1 MTKTDTLFPF
11 LNNIK
16 TKLILIN
23 AVRKVPLRRVTL
35 EVVVIL
41 CITAKGSNKNIGSL
55 GGGTCPIAGFANGS
69 TLRATAIYSEVG
81 NVTDVIALT

>member
-1 MTKTDTLFPF
+1 MWYAKF
-11 LNNIK
+11 
-16 TKLILIN
+16 
-23 AVRKVPLRRVTL
+23 RRRVTL

-55 GGGTCPIAGFANGS
+55 GGGGTCPIAGFANGS

-81 NVTDVIALT
+81 NVTDVIA

>member
-23 AVRKVPLRRVTL
+23 VVRKIPKTCDVRGCCHTL
-35 EVVVIL
+35 YN
-41 CITAKGSNKNIGSL
+41 CKGKQQKHWKSR
-55 GGGTCPIAGFANGS
+55 GGTCPIAGFANGS

-81 NVTDVIALT
+81 NVTDVIA

>member
-1 MTKTDTLFPF
+1 VTKTDTLFPF

-23 AVRKVPLRRVTL
+23 VVRKIPKTCDVRDCCHTL
-35 EVVVIL
+35 YN
-41 CITAKGSNKNIGSL
+41 CKGKQQKHWKSP

-81 NVTDVIALT
+81 NVTDVIA